1 MIPPG
6 KDQEE
11 VLAFL
16 DTLLR
21 DEDPEA
27 LRGTIMEMVL
37 AVGFWYRRVQIH
49 KFLHPFFF
57 LAGFITCYFF
67 VS

>member
-1 MIPPG
+1 MIPP
-6 KDQEE
+6 KVDQEE
-11 VLAFL
+11 VIAFL
-16 DTLLR
+16 DNILG
-21 DEDPEA
+21 EESPEA

-37 AVGFWYRRVQIH
+37 AVGFWYRRTQIH

-67 VS
+67 IS